1 MIVDV
6 DEEVT
11 ALERWIR
18 SLGRFGSTEVLDVA
32 MSFDGDWQ
40 GERALFVDLT
50 LNDPTPGED
59 SWPYEDVRALHM
71 RIDDKAS
78 RLRTVERWYVRLQPL
93 TDDTAGDD
101 EGDDDGDWPL

>member
-6 DEEVT
+6 DEDVA
-11 ALERWIR
+11 ALERWIKEQ
-18 SLGRFGSTEVLDVA
+18 GRFGSIAVLDVA

-50 LNDPTPGED
+50 LSDPAPGED
-59 SWPYEDVRALHM
+59 SWPIEDVLAMHHV
-71 RIDDKAS
+71 IDEKAGG
-78 RLRTVERWYVRLQPL
+78 LRSIERWYVRLQPL

-101 EGDDDGDWPL
+101 EDDETDWPL